1 MLCAGLVP
9 LHVSLGKNL
18 PCWPE
23 KVQRHMEQTETNPQL
38 EAEPRRAQ
46 PGSISLLRDALLEEG
61 LGSVFSVSR
70 AVHSNGHRTG
80 I

>member
-46 PGSISLLRDALLEEG
+46 PGSVKSQQLTDTLAGSEG
-61 LGSVFSVSR
+61 LLLC
-70 AVHSNGHRTG
+70 TTQ
-80 I
+80 IL